1 MNKRK
6 RTKLVHE
13 GKFVAEVDVDV
24 EYDDTGW
31 SPYLSV
37 QDAYKLDDVREAL
50 REGDVETASRLATV
64 YTLTPVA
71 V

>member
-50 REGDVETASRLATV
+50 REGDVETASRLAVV